1 MAENENKKQ
10 KKPNFFARL
19 GQKLKNLRSESKK
32 ITWASPKSVFKS
44 FFVVVVSVAI
54 IAVVLGVVDLGL
66 MSLFR
71 LLATV
76 IPAFGG

>member
-19 GQKLKNLRSESKK
+19 GQKLKNLRSEGKK